1 MTTFDIV
8 VCSIL
13 GLSLLSSLSKGFVKE
28 VFSLLSYLGGF
39 LLAIKYQGNFA
50 QVLMENISS
59 KPIAKVIAFVTIYVL
74 AYTIISLMGKVIR
87 GMLVS
92 GTKLSMFDRLMG
104 GIVGFGRGMVIVIAV
119 MFPLQFFPEIMRT
132 VTKGSETIP
141 YLVKALTFVNQNIG
155 NFKFQNPL
163 TDFNIDEANHQLD
176 ETLEKLKEL
185 KAVNNMVDQL
195 EEFKDKLPNISEKF
209 VSDDKQMEE
218 YSKDDLQKL
227 NDILKSV
234 EKK

>member
-74 AYTIISLMGKVIR
+74 TYIIISLMGKVIR

-104 GIVGFGRGMVIVIAV
+104 AIVGFGRGMVIVIALT
-119 MFPLQFFPEIMRT
+119 FPLQFFPEIMRT

-163 TDFNIDEANHQLD
+163 TDFNIDEAK
-176 ETLEKLKEL
+176 EKLKEL

-209 VSDDKQMEE
+209 VSDDKEMEE

>member
-1 MTTFDIV
+1 
-8 VCSIL
+8 
-13 GLSLLSSLSKGFVKE
+13 
-28 VFSLLSYLGGF
+28 
-39 LLAIKYQGNFA
+39 
-50 QVLMENISS
+50 
-59 KPIAKVIAFVTIYVL
+59 
-74 AYTIISLMGKVIR
+74 
-87 GMLVS
+87 
-92 GTKLSMFDRLMG
+92 MG

-119 MFPLQFFPEIMRT
+119 TFPLQFFPEIMRT
-132 VTKGSETIP
+132 VTKDSETIP

-163 TDFNIDEANHQLD
+163 TDFNIDGVKEQ
-176 ETLEKLKEL
+176 LKEL

-195 EEFKDKLPNISEKF
+195 EEFKDNLPNISEKF
-209 VSDDKQMEE
+209 VSDDKNMEE

>member
-13 GLSLLSSLSKGFVKE
+13 GLSLLSSLFKGFVKE

-59 KPIAKVIAFVTIYVL
+59 KPIAKVIAFVIIYVL
-74 AYTIISLMGKVIR
+74 TYIIISLMGKVIR

-104 GIVGFGRGMVIVIAV
+104 AIVGFGRGMVIVIALT
-119 MFPLQFFPEIMRT
+119 FPLQFFPEIMRT
-132 VTKGSETIP
+132 VTKDSETIP

-163 TDFNIDEANHQLD
+163 NDFNIDEAK
-176 ETLEKLKEL
+176 EKLKEL

-195 EEFKDKLPNISEKF
+195 EEFKDKLPDISKKF
-209 VSDDKQMEE
+209 VSDDERMEE

>member
-13 GLSLLSSLSKGFVKE
+13 GLSLLSSLFKGFVKE

-74 AYTIISLMGKVIR
+74 TYIIISLMGKVIR

-104 GIVGFGRGMVIVIAV
+104 AIVGFGRGMVIVIALT
-119 MFPLQFFPEIMRT
+119 FPLQFFPEIMRT
-132 VTKGSETIP
+132 VTKGSERIP

-163 TDFNIDEANHQLD
+163 KDFNIDEAK
-176 ETLEKLKEL
+176 EKLKEL

-209 VSDDKQMEE
+209 VSDDKEMEE

-227 NDILKSV
+227 NDIFKSV

>member
-13 GLSLLSSLSKGFVKE
+13 GLSLLSSLFKGFVKE

-39 LLAIKYQGNFA
+39 LLAIKYQGDFA

-59 KPIAKVIAFVTIYVL
+59 KPIAKVISFVTIYVL
-74 AYTIISLMGKVIR
+74 AYTIISLMGKVVR

-104 GIVGFGRGMVIVIAV
+104 GVVGFGRGMVIVIAV
-119 MFPLQFFPEIMRT
+119 TFPLQFFPEIMKK
-132 VTKGSETIP
+132 VTKDSETIP
-141 YLVKALTFVNQNIG
+141 YLVKVLTFVNQNIG

-163 TDFNIDEANHQLD
+163 TDFNIDEAK
-176 ETLEKLKEL
+176 EKLKEL
-185 KAVNNMVDQL
+185 KAVNKMVDQL
-195 EEFKDKLPNISEKF
+195 EEFKDNLPSMSDNFISE
-209 VSDDKQMEE
+209 DKSLEE

-234 EKK
+234 QKK

>member
-1 MTTFDIV
+1 MTTFDIL

-13 GLSLLSSLSKGFVKE
+13 GLSLLSSLFKGFVKE

-39 LLAIKYQGNFA
+39 LLAIKYQGDFA

-59 KPIAKVIAFVTIYVL
+59 RPVAKVISFVTIYVL
-74 AYTIISLMGKVIR
+74 TSIIISLIGKVIK

-104 GIVGFGRGMVIVIAV
+104 GAVGFGKGMVIVIAV
-119 MFPLQFFPEIMRT
+119 TFPLQFFPEIMRK
-132 VTKGSETIP
+132 VTKDSETIP
-141 YLVKALTFVNQNIG
+141 YLVKALTFINQNIG
-155 NFKFQNPL
+155 NFKFKNPL
-163 TDFNIDEANHQLD
+163 TDFNIDEAK
-176 ETLEKLKEL
+176 EKLKEL
-185 KAVNNMVDQL
+185 KAVNKMVDQL
-195 EEFKDKLPNISEKF
+195 EEFKDNLPGISDNFISE
-209 VSDDKQMEE
+209 DKHLEE

-227 NDILKSV
+227 NNILKSV

>member
-13 GLSLLSSLSKGFVKE
+13 GLSLLSSLFKGFVKE

-39 LLAIKYQGNFA
+39 LLAIKYQGDFA

-59 KPIAKVIAFVTIYVL
+59 KPISKVIAFVTIYVL
-74 AYTIISLMGKVIR
+74 AYTIKSLMGKVIK

-119 MFPLQFFPEIMRT
+119 TFPLQFFPETMRN
-132 VTKGSETIP
+132 VTKDSQTIP

-163 TDFNIDEANHQLD
+163 TDFNIDEAK
-176 ETLEKLKEL
+176 EKLKEL
-185 KAVNNMVDQL
+185 KAVNKMVDQL
-195 EEFKDKLPNISEKF
+195 EEFKDNLPSMSENSISEEKYL
-209 VSDDKQMEE
+209 DE

>member
-1 MTTFDIV
+1 MTIFDIV

-13 GLSLLSSLSKGFVKE
+13 GLSLLSSLFKGFVKE
-28 VFSLLSYLGGF
+28 AFSLLSYLGGF
-39 LLAIKYQGNFA
+39 LLAIKYQRGFA

-74 AYTIISLMGKVIR
+74 TSIIISLMGKVIR
-87 GMLVS
+87 SMLVS
-92 GTKLSMFDRLMG
+92 GTKLSIFDRLMG

-119 MFPLQFFPEIMRT
+119 TFPLQFFPEIMRK
-132 VTKGSETIP
+132 VTKDSETIP

-163 TDFNIDEANHQLD
+163 TDFNIDEAK
-176 ETLEKLKEL
+176 EKLKEL
-185 KAVNNMVDQL
+185 KAVNNIVDQL
-195 EEFKDKLPNISEKF
+195 EKIKDNLPDMSENS
-209 VSDDKQMEE
+209 VSEDKYLEE

>member
-1 MTTFDIV
+1 MTTFDIL

-13 GLSLLSSLSKGFVKE
+13 GLSLLSSLFKGFVKE

-39 LLAIKYQGNFA
+39 LLAIKYQGDFA

-59 KPIAKVIAFVTIYVL
+59 RPVAKVISFVTIYVL
-74 AYTIISLMGKVIR
+74 TSIIISLIGKVIK

-104 GIVGFGRGMVIVIAV
+104 GVVGFGKGMVIVIAV
-119 MFPLQFFPEIMRT
+119 TFPLQFFPEIMRK
-132 VTKGSETIP
+132 VTKDSETIP
-141 YLVKALTFVNQNIG
+141 YLVKALTLANQNIG
-155 NFKFQNPL
+155 NLKFQNPL
-163 TDFNIDEANHQLD
+163 TKFNIEEAK
-176 ETLEKLKEL
+176 EKLKEL
-185 KAVNNMVDQL
+185 KAVNKMVDQL
-195 EEFKDKLPNISEKF
+195 EEFKDNLPGISDNFISE
-209 VSDDKQMEE
+209 DKHLEE

-227 NDILKSV
+227 NNILKSV

>member
-13 GLSLLSSLSKGFVKE
+13 GLSLLSSLFKGFAKE

-39 LLAIKYQGNFA
+39 LLAIKYQGDFA

-59 KPIAKVIAFVTIYVL
+59 KPIAKVISFVTIYVL
-74 AYTIISLMGKVIR
+74 AYTIISLMGKVVR

-104 GIVGFGRGMVIVIAV
+104 GVVGFGRGMVIVIAV
-119 MFPLQFFPEIMRT
+119 TFPLQFFPEIMKK
-132 VTKGSETIP
+132 VTKDSETIP
-141 YLVKALTFVNQNIG
+141 YLVKVLTFVNQNIG

-163 TDFNIDEANHQLD
+163 TDFNIDEAK
-176 ETLEKLKEL
+176 EKLKEL

-195 EEFKDKLPNISEKF
+195 EEFKDNLPSMSDNFISE
-209 VSDDKQMEE
+209 DKELEE

>member
-13 GLSLLSSLSKGFVKE
+13 GLSLLSSLFKGFVKE

-39 LLAIKYQGNFA
+39 LLAIKYQGDFA
-50 QVLMENISS
+50 RVLMEAISS
-59 KPIAKVIAFVTIYVL
+59 RPIAKVISFVTIYVL
-74 AYTIISLMGKVIR
+74 AYTIISLMGKVVR

-104 GIVGFGRGMVIVIAV
+104 GVVGFGRGMVIVIAV
-119 MFPLQFFPEIMRT
+119 TFPLQFFPEIMKK
-132 VTKGSETIP
+132 VTKDSETIP

-163 TDFNIDEANHQLD
+163 TDFNIDKAK
-176 ETLEKLKEL
+176 EKLKEL
-185 KAVNNMVDQL
+185 KAVNKMVDQL
-195 EEFKDKLPNISEKF
+195 EEFKDNLPSMSDNFISE
-209 VSDDKQMEE
+209 DKSLEE

-234 EKK
+234 QKK

>member
-13 GLSLLSSLSKGFVKE
+13 GLSLFSSLFKGFVKE
-28 VFSLLSYLGGF
+28 VFSLFSYLGGF
-39 LLAIKYQGNFA
+39 LLAIKYQGEFA

-59 KPIAKVIAFVTIYVL
+59 RPIAKVISFVIIYVL
-74 AYTIISLMGKVIR
+74 TSIIISLLGKVIK

-104 GIVGFGRGMVIVIAV
+104 GVVGFGKGMVIVIAV
-119 MFPLQFFPEIMRT
+119 TFPLQFFPEIMRK
-132 VTKGSETIP
+132 VTKDSETIP
-141 YLVKALTFVNQNIG
+141 YLVKALTLANQNIG
-155 NFKFQNPL
+155 NLKFQNPL
-163 TDFNIDEANHQLD
+163 TKFNIEEAK
-176 ETLEKLKEL
+176 EKLKEL
-185 KAVNNMVDQL
+185 KAVNKMVDQL
-195 EEFKDKLPNISEKF
+195 EEFKDNLPGMSDNFISE
-209 VSDDKQMEE
+209 DKHLEE

>member
-13 GLSLLSSLSKGFVKE
+13 GLSLLSSLFKGFVKE

-39 LLAIKYQGNFA
+39 LLAIKYQGDFA

-74 AYTIISLMGKVIR
+74 AYIIISLIGKVIR

-119 MFPLQFFPEIMRT
+119 TFPLQFFPEIMRK
-132 VTKGSETIP
+132 VTKDSETIP
-141 YLVKALTFVNQNIG
+141 YLVKALTFVNQNIS

-163 TDFNIDEANHQLD
+163 TDFNIDKAK
-176 ETLEKLKEL
+176 EKLKEL
-185 KAVNNMVDQL
+185 KAVNKMVDQL
-195 EEFKDKLPNISEKF
+195 EEFKDNLPSMSENSISEEKYL
-209 VSDDKQMEE
+209 DE

>member
-1 MTTFDIV
+1 VTTFDIV

-59 KPIAKVIAFVTIYVL
+59 KPIAKVIAFVIIYVL
-74 AYTIISLMGKVIR
+74 AYTIISLMGKVIK

-104 GIVGFGRGMVIVIAV
+104 AIVGFGRGMVIVIALT
-119 MFPLQFFPEIMRT
+119 FPLQFFPEIMRT

-163 TDFNIDEANHQLD
+163 KDFNIDEAK
-176 ETLEKLKEL
+176 EKLKEL

>member
-13 GLSLLSSLSKGFVKE
+13 GLSLLSSLFKGFVKE

-59 KPIAKVIAFVTIYVL
+59 KPIAKVIAFLTIYVL
-74 AYTIISLMGKVIR
+74 TYIIISLMGKVIR
-87 GMLVS
+87 GMLVP

-119 MFPLQFFPEIMRT
+119 TFPLQFFPEIMRT
-132 VTKGSETIP
+132 VTKDSETIP

-163 TDFNIDEANHQLD
+163 NDFNIDEAK
-176 ETLEKLKEL
+176 EKLKEL
-185 KAVNNMVDQL
+185 KAVNNIVDQL

>member
-13 GLSLLSSLSKGFVKE
+13 GLSLLSSLFKGFVKE

-39 LLAIKYQGNFA
+39 LLAIKYQGDFA

-74 AYTIISLMGKVIR
+74 AYIIISLIGKVIR

-119 MFPLQFFPEIMRT
+119 TFPLQFFPETMRK
-132 VTKGSETIP
+132 VTKDSQTIP

-163 TDFNIDEANHQLD
+163 TDFNIDKAK
-176 ETLEKLKEL
+176 EKLKEL
-185 KAVNNMVDQL
+185 KAVNKMVDQL
-195 EEFKDKLPNISEKF
+195 EEFKDNLPSMSENSISEEKYL
-209 VSDDKQMEE
+209 DE

>member
-1 MTTFDIV
+1 VTTFDIV

-39 LLAIKYQGNFA
+39 LLAIKYQGDFA
-50 QVLMENISS
+50 LVLTEAISS
-59 KPIAKVIAFVTIYVL
+59 KPIAKVIAFVIIYVL
-74 AYTIISLMGKVIR
+74 AYTIISLMGKVIK

-104 GIVGFGRGMVIVIAV
+104 AIVGFGRGMVIVIALT
-119 MFPLQFFPEIMRT
+119 FPLQFFPEIMRT

-163 TDFNIDEANHQLD
+163 NDFNIDEAK
-176 ETLEKLKEL
+176 EKLKEL

-209 VSDDKQMEE
+209 VSDDKEMEE

>member
-13 GLSLLSSLSKGFVKE
+13 GLSLLSSLFKGFVKE

-59 KPIAKVIAFVTIYVL
+59 KPIAKVIGFVTIYVL
-74 AYTIISLMGKVIR
+74 TYIIISLMGKVIR

-104 GIVGFGRGMVIVIAV
+104 AIVGFGRGMVIVIALT
-119 MFPLQFFPEIMRT
+119 FPLQFFPEIMRT
-132 VTKGSETIP
+132 VTKCSETIP

-163 TDFNIDEANHQLD
+163 NDFNIDEAK
-176 ETLEKLKEL
+176 EKLKEL

>member
-13 GLSLLSSLSKGFVKE
+13 GLSLLSSLFKGFVKE

-74 AYTIISLMGKVIR
+74 TYIIISLMGKVIR
-87 GMLVS
+87 GMFVS

-119 MFPLQFFPEIMRT
+119 TFPLQFFPDIMRT

-141 YLVKALTFVNQNIG
+141 YLIKALTFVNQNIG

-163 TDFNIDEANHQLD
+163 TDFNIDEAK
-176 ETLEKLKEL
+176 EKLKEL
-185 KAVNNMVDQL
+185 KAVNKMVDQL
-195 EEFKDKLPNISEKF
+195 EEIKDNLPNISENF
-209 VSDDKQMEE
+209 VSDDKHMEE

>member
-13 GLSLLSSLSKGFVKE
+13 GLSLLSSLFKGFVKE

-39 LLAIKYQGNFA
+39 LLAIKYQGDFA

-59 KPIAKVIAFVTIYVL
+59 KPIAKVIAFVIIYVL
-74 AYTIISLMGKVIR
+74 TYIIISLMGKVIR

-104 GIVGFGRGMVIVIAV
+104 AIVGFGRGMVIVIALT
-119 MFPLQFFPEIMRT
+119 FPLQFFPEIMKT

-155 NFKFQNPL
+155 NFKFQNSL
-163 TDFNIDEANHQLD
+163 NGFNIDEAK
-176 ETLEKLKEL
+176 EKLKEL
-185 KAVNNMVDQL
+185 NAVNDMVDQL
-195 EEFKDKLPNISEKF
+195 EKFKDQLPNISEKF
-209 VSDDKQMEE
+209 ASDDKSMEE

-234 EKK
+234 EKKK

>member
-13 GLSLLSSLSKGFVKE
+13 GLSLLSSLFKGFVKE
-28 VFSLLSYLGGF
+28 VFSFLSYLGGF
-39 LLAIKYQGNFA
+39 LLAIKYQGKFA

-74 AYTIISLMGKVIR
+74 TYIIISLMGKVIR

-119 MFPLQFFPEIMRT
+119 TFPLQFFPEIMRT

-163 TDFNIDEANHQLD
+163 KDFNIDEAK
-176 ETLEKLKEL
+176 EKLKEL

-209 VSDDKQMEE
+209 VSDDKEMEE

>member
-13 GLSLLSSLSKGFVKE
+13 GLSLLSSLFKGFVKE

-59 KPIAKVIAFVTIYVL
+59 KPIAKVIAFLTIYVL
-74 AYTIISLMGKVIR
+74 TYIIISLMGKVIR
-87 GMLVS
+87 GMLVP

-119 MFPLQFFPEIMRT
+119 TFPLQFFPEIMRT
-132 VTKGSETIP
+132 VTKDSETIP

-155 NFKFQNPL
+155 NFKFKNPL
-163 TDFNIDEANHQLD
+163 NDFNIDEAK
-176 ETLEKLKEL
+176 EKLKEL
-185 KAVNNMVDQL
+185 KAVNNIVDQL

-209 VSDDKQMEE
+209 VSDDKEMEE

>member
-13 GLSLLSSLSKGFVKE
+13 GLSLFSSLFKGFVKE

-59 KPIAKVIAFVTIYVL
+59 KPIAKVIAFVIIYVL
-74 AYTIISLMGKVIR
+74 AYTIISLMGKVIK

-104 GIVGFGRGMVIVIAV
+104 AIVGFGRGMVIVIALT
-119 MFPLQFFPEIMRT
+119 FPLQFFPEIMRT

-163 TDFNIDEANHQLD
+163 KDFNIDEAK
-176 ETLEKLKEL
+176 EKLKEL

-209 VSDDKQMEE
+209 VSDDKEMEE

>member
-1 MTTFDIV
+1 MTTFDIL

-13 GLSLLSSLSKGFVKE
+13 GLSLLSSLFKGFVKE

-39 LLAIKYQGNFA
+39 LLAIKYQGDFA

-59 KPIAKVIAFVTIYVL
+59 RPVAKVISFVTIYVL
-74 AYTIISLMGKVIR
+74 TSIIISLIGKVIK

-104 GIVGFGRGMVIVIAV
+104 GAVGFGKGMVIVIAV
-119 MFPLQFFPEIMRT
+119 TFPLQFFPEIMRK
-132 VTKGSETIP
+132 VTKDSETIP
-141 YLVKALTFVNQNIG
+141 YLVKALTLANQNIG
-155 NFKFQNPL
+155 NLKFQNPL
-163 TDFNIDEANHQLD
+163 TNFNIEEAK
-176 ETLEKLKEL
+176 EKLKEL
-185 KAVNNMVDQL
+185 KAVNKMVDQL
-195 EEFKDKLPNISEKF
+195 EEFKDNLPGISDNFISE
-209 VSDDKQMEE
+209 DKHLEE

-227 NDILKSV
+227 NNILKSV

>member
-13 GLSLLSSLSKGFVKE
+13 GLSLLSSLFKGFVKE

-59 KPIAKVIAFVTIYVL
+59 KPIAKVIAFVIIYVL
-74 AYTIISLMGKVIR
+74 TYIIISLMGKVIR

-104 GIVGFGRGMVIVIAV
+104 AIVGFGRGMVIVIALT
-119 MFPLQFFPEIMRT
+119 FPLQFFPEIMKT

-155 NFKFQNPL
+155 NFKFQNSL
-163 TDFNIDEANHQLD
+163 NGFNIDEAK
-176 ETLEKLKEL
+176 EKLKEL
-185 KAVNNMVDQL
+185 NAVNDMVDQL
-195 EEFKDKLPNISEKF
+195 EKFKDQLPNISEKF
-209 VSDDKQMEE
+209 ASDDKSMEE

>member
-1 MTTFDIV
+1 MTIFDIV

-13 GLSLLSSLSKGFVKE
+13 GLSLLSSLFKGFVKE

-39 LLAIKYQGNFA
+39 LLAIKYQGDFA

-74 AYTIISLMGKVIR
+74 TSIIISLMGKVIR
-87 GMLVS
+87 SMLVP
-92 GTKLSMFDRLMG
+92 GTKLSIFDRLMG

-119 MFPLQFFPEIMRT
+119 TFPLQFFPEIMRK
-132 VTKGSETIP
+132 VTKDSETIP

-155 NFKFQNPL
+155 NFKFKNPL
-163 TDFNIDEANHQLD
+163 TDFDIDEAK
-176 ETLEKLKEL
+176 EKLKEL
-185 KAVNNMVDQL
+185 KAVNKMVDQL
-195 EEFKDKLPNISEKF
+195 EEFKDNLPSMSDNFISE
-209 VSDDKQMEE
+209 DKELEE

-234 EKK
+234 QKK

>member
-13 GLSLLSSLSKGFVKE
+13 GLSLLSSLFKGFVKE

-39 LLAIKYQGNFA
+39 LLAIKYQGDFA
-50 QVLMENISS
+50 QVLMEAISS

-104 GIVGFGRGMVIVIAV
+104 GIVCFGRGMVIVIAV
-119 MFPLQFFPEIMRT
+119 TFPLQFFPEIMRK
-132 VTKGSETIP
+132 VTKDSETIP

-155 NFKFQNPL
+155 NFKFPNPL
-163 TDFNIDEANHQLD
+163 TDFNIDEAK
-176 ETLEKLKEL
+176 EKLKEL
-185 KAVNNMVDQL
+185 KAVNKMVDQL
-195 EEFKDKLPNISEKF
+195 EDFKDNLPSMSDNFISE
-209 VSDDKQMEE
+209 DKELEE

>member
-13 GLSLLSSLSKGFVKE
+13 GLSLLSSLFKGFVKE
-28 VFSLLSYLGGF
+28 VFSLLSFLGGF
-39 LLAIKYQGNFA
+39 LLAIKYQRDFA

-59 KPIAKVIAFVTIYVL
+59 KPIAKVISFVTIYVL
-74 AYTIISLMGKVIR
+74 TYIIISLMGKVVR

-104 GIVGFGRGMVIVIAV
+104 GVVGFARGMVIVIAV
-119 MFPLQFFPEIMRT
+119 TFPLQFFPEIMKK
-132 VTKGSETIP
+132 VTKDSETIP
-141 YLVKALTFVNQNIG
+141 YLVKVLTFVNQNIG

-163 TDFNIDEANHQLD
+163 TDFNIDEAK
-176 ETLEKLKEL
+176 EKLKEL
-185 KAVNNMVDQL
+185 KAVNKMVDQL
-195 EEFKDKLPNISEKF
+195 EEFKDNLPSISDNFISE
-209 VSDDKQMEE
+209 DKSLEE

-234 EKK
+234 QKK

>member
-13 GLSLLSSLSKGFVKE
+13 GLSLLSSLFKGFVKE

-39 LLAIKYQGNFA
+39 LLAIKYQGDFA

-74 AYTIISLMGKVIR
+74 AYIIISLIGKVIR

-119 MFPLQFFPEIMRT
+119 TFPLQFFPETMRK
-132 VTKGSETIP
+132 VTKDSQTIP

-163 TDFNIDEANHQLD
+163 TDFNIDKAK
-176 ETLEKLKEL
+176 EKLKEL

-209 VSDDKQMEE
+209 VSDDKEMEE

>member
-39 LLAIKYQGNFA
+39 LLAIKYQGDFA
-50 QVLMENISS
+50 LVLMEAISS

-74 AYTIISLMGKVIR
+74 TYIIISLMGKVIR

-104 GIVGFGRGMVIVIAV
+104 AIVGFGRGMVIVIALT
-119 MFPLQFFPEIMRT
+119 FPLQFFPEIMRT

-163 TDFNIDEANHQLD
+163 NDFNIDEAK
-176 ETLEKLKEL
+176 EKLKEL

-195 EEFKDKLPNISEKF
+195 EEFKDKLPDISEKF
-209 VSDDKQMEE
+209 VSDDEHMEE

>member
-13 GLSLLSSLSKGFVKE
+13 GLSLLSSLFKGFVKE

-50 QVLMENISS
+50 QVLMENIPS

-74 AYTIISLMGKVIR
+74 TYIIISLMGKVIR

-92 GTKLSMFDRLMG
+92 SSKLSMFDRLMG
-104 GIVGFGRGMVIVIAV
+104 AIVGFGRGMVIVIALT
-119 MFPLQFFPEIMRT
+119 FPLQFFPEIMRT

-163 TDFNIDEANHQLD
+163 NDFNIDEAK
-176 ETLEKLKEL
+176 EKLKEL

-209 VSDDKQMEE
+209 VSDDKEMEE

>member
-13 GLSLLSSLSKGFVKE
+13 GLSLLSSLFKGFVKE

-59 KPIAKVIAFVTIYVL
+59 KPIAKVIAFVIIYVL

-119 MFPLQFFPEIMRT
+119 TFPLQFFPEIMRT

-163 TDFNIDEANHQLD
+163 NDFNIDEAK
-176 ETLEKLKEL
+176 EKLKEL

-209 VSDDKQMEE
+209 VSDDKEMEE

>member
-13 GLSLLSSLSKGFVKE
+13 GLSLLSSLFKGFVKE

-39 LLAIKYQGNFA
+39 LLAIKYQGDFA

-59 KPIAKVIAFVTIYVL
+59 KPIAKVISFVTIYVL
-74 AYTIISLMGKVIR
+74 AYTIISLMGKVVR

-104 GIVGFGRGMVIVIAV
+104 GVVGFGRGMVIVIAV
-119 MFPLQFFPEIMRT
+119 TFPLQFFPEIMKK
-132 VTKGSETIP
+132 VTKDSETIP
-141 YLVKALTFVNQNIG
+141 YLVKVLTFVNQNIG

-163 TDFNIDEANHQLD
+163 TDFNIDEAK
-176 ETLEKLKEL
+176 EKLKEL
-185 KAVNNMVDQL
+185 KAVNKMVDQL
-195 EEFKDKLPNISEKF
+195 EEFKDNLPSMSDNFISE
-209 VSDDKQMEE
+209 DKELEE

-234 EKK
+234 QKK

>member
-13 GLSLLSSLSKGFVKE
+13 GLSLLSSLFKGFVKE

-59 KPIAKVIAFVTIYVL
+59 KPIAKVIAFVIIYVL
-74 AYTIISLMGKVIR
+74 TYIIISLMGKVIR

-104 GIVGFGRGMVIVIAV
+104 GIVGFGRGMVIVIALT
-119 MFPLQFFPEIMRT
+119 FPLQFFPEIMRT
-132 VTKGSETIP
+132 VTKDSETIP

-163 TDFNIDEANHQLD
+163 NDFNIDEAK
-176 ETLEKLKEL
+176 EKLKEL

-195 EEFKDKLPNISEKF
+195 EEFKDKLPNISENF
-209 VSDDKQMEE
+209 VSDDKEMEE

>member
-13 GLSLLSSLSKGFVKE
+13 GLSLLSSLFKGFVKE

-50 QVLMENISS
+50 QALMENISS

-74 AYTIISLMGKVIR
+74 TYIIISLMGKVIK

-92 GTKLSMFDRLMG
+92 GGKLSMFDRLMG

-119 MFPLQFFPEIMRT
+119 TFPLQFFPEILRT

-141 YLVKALTFVNQNIG
+141 YLVKALTFVNENIG
-155 NFKFQNPL
+155 NFKLQNPL
-163 TDFNIDEANHQLD
+163 SDFNIDEAK
-176 ETLEKLKEL
+176 EKLKEL
-185 KAVNNMVDQL
+185 NAVNNMVDQL

-209 VSDDKQMEE
+209 VSDDKEMEE